1 MTLAGKAYWIV
12 GASEGLGRALA
23 LELDRRGVRLVI
35 SARSQSRLEELA
47 AELRHPASI
56 CCLDVSDSVAVT
68 KAVEQVDGIDGVIY
82 AAALYEPMTAQ
93 NWNVEESELIAEV
106 NFLGG
111 IRVLGGMV
119 SQFLARNAGHIVVIG
134 SLSGY
139 RGLPGALAY
148 GASKAG
154 LMHLTEAIYADLW
167 KTPIKT
173 QLFNMGFIE
182 TRLTAKN
189 GFKMPFIMSP
199 EKAAM
204 RIANGMEKRRFKF
217 DIPVLFSLAFRFSR
231 VLPQFLYTRLFA
243 K

>member
-1 MTLAGKAYWIV
+1 MLKGKTYWIV

-23 LELDRRGVRLVI
+23 VELDKRGVQLVI
-35 SARSQSRLEELA
+35 SARSQDRLEDLAEEL
-47 AELRHPASI
+47 EHPARI
-56 CCLDVSDSVAVT
+56 CRLDVSDSESVAAT
-68 KAVEQVDGIDGVIY
+68 IKQVGHIDGVIY
-82 AAALYEPMTAQ
+82 AAALYEPMKVQ
-93 NWNVEESELIAEV
+93 DWNVVDSELIADV

-111 IRVLGGMV
+111 IRVLGRLMP
-119 SQFLARNAGHIVVIG
+119 QFLNRDSGHIIIIG

-154 LMHLTEAIYADLW
+154 LMHLAEAINADLW
-167 KTPIKT
+167 KTGVKT

-182 TRLTAKN
+182 TRLTDKN

-199 EKAAM
+199 QQAAQK
-204 RIANGMEKRRFKF
+204 IADGMAKPRFKF
-217 DIPVLFSLAFRFSR
+217 DTPWIFSLIFRLSR
-231 VLPQFLYTRLFA
+231 LLPQFLYSRIFA